1 LTHKHKA
8 HILAHIREEEG
19 IMSQVT
25 IYLDEQTDKK
35 LRQAVEK
42 SGLSKSQWISRL
54 IKEKTTTEWPEAV
67 RGMVGEWQD
76 VPEQEEIR
84 QSNTKDLPREEL

>member
-1 LTHKHKA
+1 
-8 HILAHIREEEG
+8 
-19 IMSQVT
+19 MSQVT
-25 IYLDEQTDKK
+25 IYLDEQTDNK

-42 SGLSKSQWISRL
+42 SGLSKSQWITRL

-67 RGMVGEWQD
+67 REMVGEWQD

>member
-1 LTHKHKA
+1 
-8 HILAHIREEEG
+8 
-19 IMSQVT
+19 MSQVT

-67 RGMVGEWQD
+67 REMVGEWQD

>member
-1 LTHKHKA
+1 
-8 HILAHIREEEG
+8 
-19 IMSQVT
+19 MSQVT

-42 SGLSKSQWISRL
+42 SGLSKSQWITRL
-54 IKEKTTTEWPEAV
+54 IKDKTTTEWPEAV
-67 RGMVGEWQD
+67 REMVGEWQD

-84 QSNTKDLPREEL
+84 QSSTRDLPREEL

>member
-1 LTHKHKA
+1 
-8 HILAHIREEEG
+8 
-19 IMSQVT
+19 MSQVT

-42 SGLSKSQWISRL
+42 SGLSKSQWITRL
-54 IKEKTTTEWPEAV
+54 IKEKTATEWPEAV
-67 RGMVGEWQD
+67 REMVGEWQD

-84 QSNTKDLPREEL
+84 QSNGEDMPREEL

>member
-1 LTHKHKA
+1 
-8 HILAHIREEEG
+8 
-19 IMSQVT
+19 MSQVT
-25 IYLDEQTDKK
+25 IYLDEQTDKQ

-54 IKEKTTTEWPEAV
+54 IKEKTITEWPETV
-67 RGMVGEWQD
+67 REMVGEWQD